1 MLSNP
6 YHLLSL
12 VLERFPCC
20 GVLLLLERDLQDGK
34 LEIEERRIGMLDVF
48 MSGALLLLLPGGVGG
63 GTQLL

>member
-1 MLSNP
+1 
-6 YHLLSL
+6 
-12 VLERFPCC
+12 
-20 GVLLLLERDLQDGK
+20 LLLERDLQDGK